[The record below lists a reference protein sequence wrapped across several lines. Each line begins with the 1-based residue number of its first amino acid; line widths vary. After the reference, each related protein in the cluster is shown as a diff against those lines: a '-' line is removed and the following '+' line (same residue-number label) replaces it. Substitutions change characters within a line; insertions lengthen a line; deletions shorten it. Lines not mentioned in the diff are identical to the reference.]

1 MVVRQ
6 RGVTLVELVIVIVLI
21 GAIGAIFAMQ
31 LRPTILGYVAVGK
44 RAALTDQA
52 DTALRRILT
61 EVRAAVP
68 NSLRL
73 ANAQCLE
80 LVPTIDG
87 GRFRAGPDVSKTGGE
102 AWLDYDKAATEFDV
116 MTPFTSQPAPNDLIV
131 IGNMNPGDVY
141 SMTNVSTIT
150 EVIDY
155 AAPADAWKGK
165 HRLKVTATRIPSG
178 YEDGRFL
185 VVPGGEQSVS
195 YVCTGAAL
203 VDGRGQGSLYRV
215 TRILDKVQSKVQTC
229 PDTTNAPLLAS
240 NVARCE
246 FTYSPNQGATQQSGF
261 VQLQLSLADGGESS
275 SLTLGAHV
283 SNVP

>member
-1 MVVRQ
+1 MVGRQ

-31 LRPTILGYVAVGK
+31 LRPTIQGYLAVGK

-52 DTALRRILT
+52 DTALRRIVT
-61 EVRAAVP
+61 EVRAGVP

-87 GRFRAGPDVSKTGGE
+87 GRFRAGPDVSQAGGE
-102 AWLDYDKAATEFDV
+102 AALDYDKPATEFDV
-116 MTPFTSQPAPNDLIV
+116 MTPFTTRPAANDLVV
-131 IGNMNPGDVY
+131 IGNLNPGDVY
-141 SMTNVSTIT
+141 NKTNVSTII
-150 EVIDY
+150 EVTDHTG
-155 AAPADAWKGK
+155 ADAWKGV
-165 HRLKVTATRIPSG
+165 HRLKVSATRIPFG
-178 YEDGRFL
+178 YEDGRFV
-185 VVPGGEQSVS
+185 VVPGGEQAVS
-195 YVCTGAAL
+195 YVCTGAGL
-203 VDGRGQGSLYRV
+203 VDGKGQGSLYRV
-215 TRILDKVQSKVQTC
+215 TRNIAAVQSCAV
-229 PDTTNAPLLAS
+229 PANSPLLAS

-261 VQLQLSLADGGESS
+261 VQLQLTLADGGESS
-275 SLTLGAHV
+275 ALTLGAHV